1 MNGKKL
7 LSTILK
13 ERTETIEFRAIR
25 RQLMVVAQNSS
36 SEYRTIQLQPKTIT
50 MLENNGIKVEKVNE
64 HGYEV
69 YKLTW

>member
-7 LSTILK
+7 LSTILR

-25 RQLMVVAQNSS
+25 KQLLVVAQNTGT
-36 SEYRTIQLQPKTIT
+36 EYRTLHIQPKTIT

-69 YKLTW
+69 FKLTW